1 MKLTSG
7 CQVEFKFIENDNWKL
22 ICTQILRSS
31 LRYTPDYAKA
41 YLALWSKESMFV
53 CMNKM

>member
-7 CQVEFKFIENDNWKL
+7 CQVEFKIIENDNWKL
-22 ICTQILRSS
+22 IYTQILRSS
-31 LRYTPDYAKA
+31 LRYTPDYA
-41 YLALWSKESMFV
+41 LWSKESMFV